1 MNDDAIRFPGARIR
15 RDIEANILS
24 GAWPPGH
31 RIPFEHALMQEYGCS
46 RMTVNK
52 AISALAAAGLI
63 VRRRHTGSTVAA
75 PGGERAM
82 MEIQNL
88 AEEAA
93 RLGQPYR
100 HEIISRRPCAA
111 GDEEAAIPGLRR
123 GTKLLHVIC
132 RHWIADR
139 PHALE
144 DRLIALPQAPAAAKE
159 SFADIP
165 PGTWLLRSVPWSE
178 AEHVIRAH
186 GADKATAGLL
196 DMPEGGA
203 CLALD
208 RRTWNA
214 GRLVTAV
221 TLTYPGERHR
231 FVGRFSP
238 TGG

>member
-1 MNDDAIRFPGARIR
+1 MNDSPPRFPGERIR

-31 RIPFEHALMQEYGCS
+31 RIPFEHVLMQEYGCS

-52 AISALAAAGLI
+52 AMSALATAGLI

-93 RLGQPYR
+93 RLGKPYH
-100 HEIISRRPCAA
+100 HEILSRRQRAA
-111 GDEEAAIPGLRR
+111 GPDDAAIAGLRR
-123 GTKLLHVIC
+123 GTKLLQVVC

-139 PHALE
+139 PYALE
-144 DRLIALPQAPAAAKE
+144 DRLISLPQAPAAALE

-186 GADKATAGLL
+186 GADADTAALL
-196 DMPEGGA
+196 DMDEGA
-203 CLALD
+203 PCLALH
-208 RRTWNA
+208 RRTWHA
-214 GRLVTAV
+214 RRLVTDV
-221 TLTYPGERHR
+221 TLTYPGDRHR

-238 TGG
+238 SAG

>member
-1 MNDDAIRFPGARIR
+1 MNDAIPRFPGERIR

-24 GAWPPGH
+24 GAWPPGY
-31 RIPFEHALMQEYGCS
+31 RIPFEHVLMQEYGCS
-46 RMTVNK
+46 RMTVSK
-52 AISALAAAGLI
+52 AISALATAGLI

-100 HEIISRRPCAA
+100 HEILSRQPGTA
-111 GDEEAAIPGLRR
+111 GADEATIPGLRR
-123 GTKLLHVIC
+123 GTKLLRVVC

-139 PHALE
+139 PTALE
-144 DRLIALPQAPAAAKE
+144 DRLICLPQAPAAAEE

-178 AEHVIRAH
+178 AEHVIGAH
-186 GADKATAGLL
+186 GADASTAALL
-196 DMPEGGA
+196 DMDEGGA
-203 CLALD
+203 CLALH
-208 RRTWNA
+208 RRTWHA

-221 TLTYPGERHR
+221 TLTYPGDRHR

-238 TGG
+238 GGG